1 MRAPHASWAPEADH
15 IVQAV
20 GELLDAPGA
29 YQAMTATP
37 TPTATAT
44 PRSASSRAP
53 APSWRGCRGD
63 LVVST
68 YPSGDNLKEG
78 MVQRVAHIDSLMA
91 SVPRNYLD
99 ISFRR
104 FLRREVR
111 SDGLA
116 TVYCLN
122 FFVHFFLILRLLRAA
137 RTVYV
142 HSAYNALR
150 MMVFPTRARII
161 FDAHGVVPEE
171 CAQEGP
177 GRLRRAC
184 CPWRRASCCAAAT
197 RWCASRRPCW
207 PTSGKSMAGART
219 AWS

>member
-1 MRAPHASWAPEADH
+1 MS
-15 IVQAV
+15 
-20 GELLDAPGA
+20 
-29 YQAMTATP
+29 
-37 TPTATAT
+37 
-44 PRSASSRAP
+44 
-53 APSWRGCRGD
+53 C
-63 LVVST
+63 VVST

-137 RTVYV
+137 RIVYV

-171 CAQEGP
+171 CAQEGQV
-177 GRLRRAC
+177 GYARLLSLAEGFVLRRCHALVC
-184 CPWRRASCCAAAT
+184 VTQSMLAHFQQKQGRRADRVELILPILPQVGDSGSAAAST
-197 RWCASRRPCW
+197 IASTFCQACMP
-207 PTSGKSMAGART
+207 PA
-219 AWS
+219 